1 MDVSAITQIIL
12 TVLGS
17 IYVPYWIYQQT
28 IKNNRA
34 KEINS
39 EIVEI
44 KLMLKETTVRH
55 EVRLDNHEIRINKL
69 EDVA

>member
-1 MDVSAITQIIL
+1 MDVSTVTQVFL

-17 IYVPYWIYQQT
+17 IYVPCWIYQQT

-55 EVRLDNHEIRINKL
+55 ETRLDNHETRINKL
-69 EDVA
+69 ENVA

>member
-1 MDVSAITQIIL
+1 MDVSTVTQVIL

-44 KLMLKETTVRH
+44 RLMLRETTVRH
-55 EVRLDNHEIRINKL
+55 ETRLDNHETRINKL
-69 EDVA
+69 ENVA

>member
-39 EIVEI
+39 EIIEI

-55 EVRLDNHEIRINKL
+55 EVRLDNHEIRINRL

>member
-1 MDVSAITQIIL
+1 MEVSEITSIIL
-12 TVLGS
+12 TVLGT

-39 EIVEI
+39 EIIEI
-44 KLMLKETTVRH
+44 KLMLKDTTVRH
-55 EVRLDNHEIRINKL
+55 ETRLDGHEVRITKL
-69 EDVA
+69 ENVA

>member
-1 MDVSAITQIIL
+1 MDVSTVTQIIL

-39 EIVEI
+39 EIIEI

-55 EVRLDNHEIRINKL
+55 EVRLDNHEIRINRL

>member
-1 MDVSAITQIIL
+1 MDVSTVTQVIL

-44 KLMLKETTVRH
+44 KLMLRETTVRH
-55 EVRLDNHEIRINKL
+55 ETRLDNHETRINKL
-69 EDVA
+69 ENVA

>member
-1 MDVSAITQIIL
+1 MEIAEISNVIIAI
-12 TVLGS
+12 LGT
-17 IYVPYWIYQQT
+17 IYVPYWVYQQT
-28 IKNNRA
+28 VKNSRA

-39 EIVEI
+39 EIVQI

-55 EVRLDNHEIRINKL
+55 EVRLDNHESRIGKL